1 MKKLRT
7 NKKEGKM
14 PLGRLKDYLDEKK
27 IKYLIFQHSIAY
39 TTPEIA
45 ALAHIPGKELAK
57 TVIIKIDGKMVM
69 AVLPASFRIDFKEL
83 KNALN
88 AKTIELATEAEFEK
102 YFADC
107 EIGAMPPFG
116 NLYQM
121 DVYVAESLAEDED
134 ITFNACSHRELIKLS
149 YKDFERLVKPKV
161 IKFSYQ
167 Y

>member
-1 MKKLRT
+1 
-7 NKKEGKM
+7 M
-14 PLGRLKDYLDEKK
+14 PLGRLKEYLDKEK

-69 AVLPASFRIDFKEL
+69 TVLPASFRIDFKEL
-83 KNALN
+83 KNALK

-116 NLYQM
+116 NLYNM
-121 DVYVAESLAEDED
+121 EVFVAHSLAVEAD
-134 ITFNACSHRELIKLS
+134 IAFNACTHNELIKIS
-149 YKDFERLVKPKV
+149 YKVFERLAKPSV
-161 IKFSYQ
+161 ITFSVRG
-167 Y
+167 